1 MAANVV
7 NVSFSRVQ
15 GKEVKK
21 KMHRVEQ
28 FCSSV
33 ANDIKEGNYSI
44 VKSLAAS
51 FNLDM
56 YSTEKFV
63 GNNKTAWQLEKLAEA
78 EANLQGYTTEEE
90 IKSSKEFA
98 LLSSKNKM
106 YGYCRNFLPCYIL
119 QTAEQQQAAKQA
131 AEVAAAAEVEAKKA
145 AVLADAA
152 KKAASEAAKAATTE
166 AGVAAKQAAEAEA
179 KEAAVAAEAAAAAAE
194 AAAADA
200 AKKEQAGSLKFAK
213 EKVVGYRV
221 NSLTD
226 EEKERFKKSASW
238 QKVTLNIGKDDN
250 IDEIQYFVLLGVKVD
265 SSEKRVQR
273 KKIFSKAEL
282 CSRYYLKADK
292 VYTMQAVDFLDYD
305 TLFSV
310 LSYAV
315 QVEKAKAKA
324 AEKAAAAKAATLNN
338 IADAEAAKLAEY
350 NLLADSLKKAMQLEE
365 GARSL
370 QAIKKQVQEAEEI
383 AAKFAVKVSE
393 EAAAA
398 VAAAKEYI
406 AKKQEEKKQKQ
417 QAKKQA
423 EAEAKKQAAAAAE
436 TAAAGSKQ
444 DAEAAADAK
453 K

>member
-7 NVSFSRVQ
+7 NVSFSKVQ

-21 KMHRVEQ
+21 SMHRVEQ
-28 FCSSV
+28 FCSSI
-33 ANDIKEGNYSI
+33 ANDVKEGNFAI
-44 VKSLAAS
+44 VRKLAAS
-51 FNLDM
+51 LSVDM
-56 YSTEKFV
+56 YNTEKFV
-63 GNNKTAWQLEKLAEA
+63 GSNKTAWQIEKLLEA
-78 EANLQGYTTEEE
+78 ERNLQGYTTEEE
-90 IKSSKEFA
+90 VRSSKEFS

-106 YGYCRNFLPCYIL
+106 FGFCRNFLPCYIL

-131 AEVAAAAEVEAKKA
+131 AAVAAEKAVAAKKA
-145 AVLADAA
+145 AIIADAA
-152 KKAASEAAKAATTE
+152 KKAAAEAAKAATTE
-166 AGVAAKQAAEAEA
+166 AGVIAKQAAEAEA
-179 KEAAVAAEAAAAAAE
+179 AEAVAAAAAAEAAAE

-213 EKVVGYRV
+213 EKVVGYRI

-226 EEKERFKKSASW
+226 EEVEKFKKSASW
-238 QKVTLNIGKDDN
+238 QKVTLNIGKDEN
-250 IDEIQYFVLLGVKVD
+250 IDEIQYFVLLGINVD
-265 SSEKRVQR
+265 SSEKRAQR
-273 KKIFSKAEL
+273 KKIFAKTEYS
-282 CSRYYLKADK
+282 SRYYLKADK

-338 IADAEAAKLAEY
+338 IADAEAAKQAEY
-350 NLLADSLKKAMQLEE
+350 NILADSLKKAMQLNET
-365 GARSL
+365 ARSM
-370 QAIKKQVQEAEEI
+370 QAIKKQVAEAEEI
-383 AAKFAVKVSE
+383 AAKFAIKASE

-406 AKKQEEKKQKQ
+406 TKKQEEKKQKQ

-423 EAEAKKQAAAAAE
+423 EAEAKKQAEAAKA
-436 TAAAGSKQ
+436 
-444 DAEAAADAK
+444 AEAAADAAK

>member
-1 MAANVV
+1 MAANVA
-7 NVSFSRVQ
+7 NVSFSKVQ

-21 KMHRVEQ
+21 SMHRVEQ

-33 ANDIKEGNYSI
+33 ANDVKEGNYAI
-44 VKSLAAS
+44 VRKLAAS
-51 FNLDM
+51 LSVDM
-56 YSTEKFV
+56 YNTEKFI
-63 GNNKTAWQLEKLAEA
+63 GSNKTAWQIEKLAEA
-78 EANLQGYTTEEE
+78 ERNLQGYTTEEDVR
-90 IKSSKEFA
+90 SSKEFA

-119 QTAEQQQAAKQA
+119 QTADQQQAAKQA
-131 AEVAAAAEVEAKKA
+131 AEVAAAAAVAAKKA
-145 AVLADAA
+145 AILADAA

-179 KEAAVAAEAAAAAAE
+179 AEAVAAAE
-194 AAAADA
+194 AAAVAAADAAAEA

-213 EKVVGYRV
+213 EKVVGYRI

-226 EEKERFKKSASW
+226 EEIEKFKKSASW

-250 IDEIQYFVLLGVKVD
+250 VDEIQYFVLLGINVD

-273 KKIFSKAEL
+273 KKIFSKAEY

-324 AEKAAAAKAATLNN
+324 AEKAAAAKAVTLQN

-350 NLLADSLKKAMQLEE
+350 NLLADSLKRTMQLNES
-365 GARSL
+365 ARSL
-370 QAIKKQVQEAEEI
+370 QAIKKQVAEAEEI
-383 AAKFAVKVSE
+383 AAKFAIKASE

-398 VAAAKEYI
+398 VAAA
-406 AKKQEEKKQKQ
+406 AKYVADKAEEKKQKQ
-417 QAKKQA
+417 AAKRAEAKKQA
-423 EAEAKKQAAAAAE
+423 EAAKAAE
-436 TAAAGSKQ
+436 AGSKQ
-444 DAEAAADAK
+444 DAEAAADAAK